1 MCEICHRSPC
11 HPSCPNYE
19 PEQVYTCDECENPI
33 YECDTYYSFEGYALC
48 EECVDKHKRT
58 AEVSK

>member
-1 MCEICHRSPC
+1 MCAECRQTPC

-19 PEQVYTCDECENPI
+19 PEQIYTCDECENPI
-33 YECDTYYSFEGYALC
+33 YESDTYYSFEGYALC
-48 EECVDKHKRT
+48 EDCVDKHKRT